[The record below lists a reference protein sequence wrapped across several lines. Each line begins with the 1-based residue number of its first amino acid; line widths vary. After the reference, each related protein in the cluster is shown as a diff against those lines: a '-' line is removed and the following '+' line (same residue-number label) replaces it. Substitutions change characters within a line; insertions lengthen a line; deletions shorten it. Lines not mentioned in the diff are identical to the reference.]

1 MSRTCETQNLWST
14 FGLCRIQS
22 AYYTANHA
30 NHVPQIDPVKSI
42 YVADRRNVRL
52 HFYIVWGPI
61 EVVQSFLQPSVEDTL
76 QSFYCG
82 SHCR

>member
-1 MSRTCETQNLWST
+1 MVNFWFMQDTIRLLHT
-14 FGLCRIQS
+14 
-22 AYYTANHA
+22 YTANHA